1 MSSASSIFQSNASS
15 AFAWSLSSS
24 VSFDQPSRLWL
35 PLPHNLLRRAF
46 NFNCNSSITIVSP
59 YENIS
64 DYCKV
69 KVHLHVT
76 SSTNQLLYTKLQYQL
91 LPISFYLPSY
101 SINWL
106 IICLLHEVYSC
117 REYEIFSQFVE
128 PCQSVSRLSTRYTNY
143 KTWNSMKVNNKHDT
157 VTLCIQAE
165 GYNTRPDKK
174 AGHQASWSPQV
185 QISASCNRIINYEVK
200 FLELLFELRSV
211 TYIFRYFSYF

>member
-1 MSSASSIFQSNASS
+1 MCDWPSPFKFQPVLPYPPVLSPPLSLCTHSSLSLCTLALHWVLRVSCVVLRARSAVSSASSIFQSNASS

-35 PLPHNLLRRAF
+35 PLPPNLLRRAF

-106 IICLLHEVYSC
+106 IICSLHEVYSC

-128 PCQSVSRLSTRYTNY
+128 PCQSVSRLYLPVILTT
-143 KTWNSMKVNNKHDT
+143 KHEIQWN
-157 VTLCIQAE
+157 
-165 GYNTRPDKK
+165 
-174 AGHQASWSPQV
+174 
-185 QISASCNRIINYEVK
+185 
-200 FLELLFELRSV
+200 
-211 TYIFRYFSYF
+211 